1 MNEIR
6 NLDTRSQLEQNIRHS
21 VFRFTRI
28 HFLFTWRR

>member
-21 VFRFTRI
+21 VFRFTWL
-28 HFLFTWRR
+28 HFLCAWRG